1 MNMKILLV
9 SVAALL
15 CLNASA
21 VAWKNLDEASHY
33 SGPKLTEADLAGKV
47 VLVDC
52 WGVRCPPCRAL
63 LPRMEELWK
72 SFKNKPFVLV
82 GSHCQGRKDEAV
94 KKLVEE
100 NGLTYPIYERF
111 GLAEGAPSFKA
122 IPFLYVVNHR
132 GRVVY
137 SGHNE
142 REATEAFVTA
152 IGEIG
157 APPTLYRGVTLVK
170 FKGMKKKLRLGQ
182 SIKNDV
188 KKLQAAAAGKNAAMA
203 EEAKAILEAIA
214 KAKADTKDEI
224 EAIKKYNPV
233 DAVNLIK
240 MFMVTWPEDGA
251 EYKTEL
257 PELQKAAAEAKKAAG
272 AKAAA
277 AKK

>member
-63 LPRMEELWK
+63 LPRMEKLWK

-82 GSHCQGRKDEAV
+82 GSHCQGRQDEAV
-94 KKLVEE
+94 RKLVEE

-122 IPFLYVVNHR
+122 IPFL
-132 GRVVY
+132 
-137 SGHNE
+137 
-142 REATEAFVTA
+142 
-152 IGEIG
+152 
-157 APPTLYRGVTLVK
+157 
-170 FKGMKKKLRLGQ
+170 
-182 SIKNDV
+182 
-188 KKLQAAAAGKNAAMA
+188 
-203 EEAKAILEAIA
+203 
-214 KAKADTKDEI
+214 
-224 EAIKKYNPV
+224 
-233 DAVNLIK
+233 
-240 MFMVTWPEDGA
+240 
-251 EYKTEL
+251 
-257 PELQKAAAEAKKAAG
+257 
-272 AKAAA
+272 
-277 AKK
+277 